1 MAAPDTIHQILNTA
15 GEVFANKGFKDATI
29 REISAQAGV
38 NLAAINYHFGDK
50 ERLYIE
56 AVKNARNLL
65 AAAVPMPE
73 MPESMDPEVKLLVFI
88 QTLAR
93 RLLNRNVA
101 SWQHGLLVREFMNP
115 SRACEEM
122 MQESILPLIEQLHAI
137 LRQLMPSDVPKHI
150 IQQLG
155 FSIISQCVYYR
166 FQERIVSMLVRPPEF
181 EEHYTPDALADH
193 IAKFSIA
200 AVRAYDSIHTFT

>member
-1 MAAPDTIHQILNTA
+1 MVAPDTIRQILNAA
-15 GEVFANKGFKDATI
+15 GEVFAKKGFKDATI

-65 AAAVPMPE
+65 AAAVPMPD
-73 MPESMDPEVKLLVFI
+73 MPESTEPEEKLRLFI

-122 MQESILPLIEQLHAI
+122 MQESILPLIEELHAI
-137 LRQLMPSDVPKHI
+137 LRPLMPPDVPTHI

-155 FSIISQCVYYR
+155 FSIIAQCVYYR
-166 FQERIVSMLVRPPEF
+166 FQERMVSMLVPPPELK
-181 EEHYTPDALADH
+181 EHYTPDALANH
-193 IAKFSIA
+193 VARFSIA
-200 AVRAYDSIHTFT
+200 AIRAYDSIHAFT